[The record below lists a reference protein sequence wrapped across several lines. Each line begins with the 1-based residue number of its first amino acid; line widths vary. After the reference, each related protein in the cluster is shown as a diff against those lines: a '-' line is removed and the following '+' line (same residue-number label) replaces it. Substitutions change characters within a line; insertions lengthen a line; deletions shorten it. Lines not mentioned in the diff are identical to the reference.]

1 MSEERR
7 EEYRALMP
15 MIKEIKSDLKEIR
28 KQTKQIP
35 IIKEKTDRVHECVY
49 GNGPSQDSLTDRV
62 SVLEAKIKW
71 LWGVV
76 ASMGTGL
83 VALIGKAVGKI
94 L

>member
-7 EEYRALMP
+7 EEYQVLIP
-15 MIKEIKSDLKEIR
+15 MMEEIKSDLKEV
-28 KQTKQIP
+28 KKEAKQIP
-35 IIKEKTDRVHECVY
+35 IIREKTDRVHECIY
-49 GNGPSQDSLTDRV
+49 GNGPSQSSLTDRV

-76 ASMGTGL
+76 ASIGTGL